1 MSVLLKKV
9 STLSLICFFFQLLF
23 LTDFQSLIDY
33 YKSIVEN
40 LELFKVN
47 SNLKRL
53 MVARREET
61 EDDTEDDVQD
71 IQAEIK
77 PPPIQPQN
85 CWYR

>member
-1 MSVLLKKV
+1 MLLKKV
-9 STLSLICFFFQLLF
+9 STLSLIWFFQLLF
-23 LTDFQSLIDY
+23 FTDFKSLIDQNE
-33 YKSIVEN
+33 SIVEN
-40 LELFKVN
+40 LELFKVK